1 MFVHSRPLLLAVLMC
16 ISAAG
21 FADNRPPSE
30 SWTFT
35 FRFENDLFN
44 DSDRFYTNG
53 IKLNW
58 ISPDLDWFEDLDWF
72 KREGSMQ
79 EALSGFISILPYKND
94 ESRQR
99 KFAFSVGQM
108 MYTPRDMVS
117 TELVVDDRPY
127 AGWLYGSAAF
137 HSKNYRVLDT
147 FEIQAGLTG
156 KWSLAEQAQDLVHK
170 LRNIPRANGWDNQI
184 KTEPGIVLF
193 YDRKFRLIPR
203 INFSRRWKAD
213 AIVHWGGALGNVATY
228 LNGGIELRAGWNLPT
243 DFGTALIRPG
253 GDTNAPADTMDVR
266 YSDELRAYSAH
277 VFLATTGRMVLRDI
291 FLDGNTFN
299 DSHSVDKNV
308 IVGDIIVGASIVY
321 RKYKFSYAH
330 VFRSNEFRRQPGGLG
345 FGSISLSYTY

>member
-1 MFVHSRPLLLAVLMC
+1 MIDRLRLLLLSALMC
-16 ISAAG
+16 FSVTG
-21 FADNRPPSE
+21 FAENRPPAE

-72 KREGSMQ
+72 KREGLVQ
-79 EALSGFISILPYKND
+79 EALTRFILVLPYNND

-99 KFAFSVGQM
+99 KFAFSIGQM

-117 TELVVDDRPY
+117 TELVMNDRPY

-156 KWSLAEQAQDLVHK
+156 KWSFAEPAQNLVHK

-184 KTEPGIVLF
+184 STEPGIVF
-193 YDRKFRLIPR
+193 VYDRKFRLIPR

-213 AIVHWGGALGNVATY
+213 AIVHWGGALGNVNTY
-228 LNGGIELRAGWNLPT
+228 LNGGIEIRAGWNLPT

-253 GDTNAPADTMDVR
+253 GDTNAPADTLDVR
-266 YSDELRAYSAH
+266 YSEEERPYSAH
-277 VFLATTGRMVLRDI
+277 IFLATTGRMVLRDI
-291 FLDGNTFN
+291 FLDGNTFT
-299 DSHSVDKNV
+299 DSHSVDKNL
-308 IVGDIIVGASIVY
+308 IVGDLIVGSSIVY
-321 RKYKFSYAH
+321 QKYKVSYAH
-330 VFRSNEFRRQPGGLG
+330 VFRSNEFRGQPGGLG